1 MLKSENQLNLYGLYN
16 QINELIKLYKNRILP
31 NKILLSGTK
40 GIGKSTMAYH
50 FINYVLSEDEKN
62 FYDNKNFKINP
73 ENKSFKLIQNKTS
86 PNFILIDIQTDKKN
100 IDISQVRNLINKL
113 QKTSF
118 NSKPRFILIDNIEFL
133 NLNSINALLKILEEP
148 TINSYF
154 ILINNDK
161 KILPTLKSR
170 CLNFRISLSN
180 RESIEVSNKLIN
192 QNVSDVVNSNLLDY
206 YASPGK
212 IYNLIKFSEEN
223 KIDLKEIDLYN
234 LINIIISKN
243 FYKKNN
249 LNQNLIL
256 DFIELYLVKNISKK
270 YSEFYTYFLKKI
282 DKTRRFNLDFE
293 SLLIEFKL
301 KILNE

>member
-50 FINYVLSEDEKN
+50 FINYVLSEDEKY

-192 QNVSDVVNSNLLDY
+192 RNVSDVINSNLLDY

-223 KIDLKEIDLYN
+223 KIDLKEIDLNN

-249 LNQNLIL
+249 SIQNLIL

-282 DKTRRFNLDFE
+282 DKTKRFNLDFE

>member
-1 MLKSENQLNLYGLYN
+1 MLKTENQLNLYGLNN
-16 QINELIKLYKNRILP
+16 QINELINLYKNKNLP

-50 FINYVLSEDEKN
+50 FINYVLSEGEKY

-73 ENKSFKLIQNKTS
+73 ENRSFKLIQNKTS
-86 PNFILIDIQTDKKN
+86 PNFILIDLHAEKKN
-100 IDISQVRNLINKL
+100 IDISQIRNLINNL

-180 RESIEVSNKLIN
+180 RESIKVSNKLIN
-192 QNVSDVVNSNLLDY
+192 QNVFDVINPNLLDY

-223 KIDLKEIDLYN
+223 KIDLKEIDLN
-234 LINIIISKN
+234 DLINIIISKN

-249 LNQNLIL
+249 SIQNLIL

-282 DKTRRFNLDFE
+282 DKTKRFNLDFE

>member
-1 MLKSENQLNLYGLYN
+1 MFKSENQLNLYGLNN
-16 QINELIKLYKNRILP
+16 QINELINLYKNKNLP

-50 FINYVLSEDEKN
+50 FINYVLSEDEKY

-73 ENKSFKLIQNKTS
+73 ENRSFKLIQNKTS
-86 PNFILIDIQTDKKN
+86 PNFILIDIHAEKKN
-100 IDISQVRNLINKL
+100 IDISQIRNLINNL

-180 RESIEVSNKLIN
+180 RESIKVSNKLIN
-192 QNVSDVVNSNLLDY
+192 QNVFDIINPNLLDY

-223 KIDLKEIDLYN
+223 EIDLKKIDLND

-249 LNQNLIL
+249 SIQNLIL

-282 DKTRRFNLDFE
+282 DKTKRFNLDFE

>member
-50 FINYVLSEDEKN
+50 FINYVLSEDEKY

-100 IDISQVRNLINKL
+100 IDISQVRNLINNL

-192 QNVSDVVNSNLLDY
+192 RNVSDVINSNLLDY

-249 LNQNLIL
+249 LIQNLIL

>member
-1 MLKSENQLNLYGLYN
+1 MLKKENQLNLYGLDN
-16 QINELIKLYKNRILP
+16 QINELINLYKNKNLP

-50 FINYVLSEDEKN
+50 FINYVLSEDEKY
-62 FYDNKNFKINP
+62 FYDIKNFKINP
-73 ENKSFKLIQNKTS
+73 ENRSFKLIQNKTS
-86 PNFILIDIQTDKKN
+86 PNFILIDIHVEKKN
-100 IDISQVRNLINKL
+100 IDISQIRNLINNL

-180 RESIEVSNKLIN
+180 RESIKVSNKLIN
-192 QNVSDVVNSNLLDY
+192 QNVFDIINPNLLDY

-223 KIDLKEIDLYN
+223 KIDLKEIDLN
-234 LINIIISKN
+234 DLINIIISKN

-249 LNQNLIL
+249 SIQNLIL

-282 DKTRRFNLDFE
+282 DKTKRFNLDFE

>member
-50 FINYVLSEDEKN
+50 FINYVLSEDEKY

-100 IDISQVRNLINKL
+100 IDISQVRNLINNL

-192 QNVSDVVNSNLLDY
+192 RNVSDVINSNLLDY

-223 KIDLKEIDLYN
+223 KIDLKEIDLNN

-249 LNQNLIL
+249 SIQNLIL

-282 DKTRRFNLDFE
+282 DKTKRFNLDFE

>member
-1 MLKSENQLNLYGLYN
+1 MLKKENQLNLYGLNN
-16 QINELIKLYKNRILP
+16 QINELINLYKNKNLP

-50 FINYVLSEDEKN
+50 FINYVLSEDEKY
-62 FYDNKNFKINP
+62 FYDIKNFKINP
-73 ENKSFKLIQNKTS
+73 ENRSFKLIQNKTS
-86 PNFILIDIQTDKKN
+86 QNFILIDIHAEKKN
-100 IDISQVRNLINKL
+100 IDISQIRNLINNL

-133 NLNSINALLKILEEP
+133 NLNSVNALLKILEEP

-170 CLNFRISLSN
+170 CINFRISLSN

-192 QNVSDVVNSNLLDY
+192 QNVFDVINHNLLDY

-223 KIDLKEIDLYN
+223 KIDLKEIDLN
-234 LINIIISKN
+234 DLINIIISKN

-249 LNQNLIL
+249 LIQNLIL

-282 DKTRRFNLDFE
+282 DKTKRFNLDFE

>member
-1 MLKSENQLNLYGLYN
+1 MLKKENQLNLYGLNN
-16 QINELIKLYKNRILP
+16 QINELINLYKNKNLP

-50 FINYVLSEDEKN
+50 FINYVLSEDEKY
-62 FYDNKNFKINP
+62 FYDIKNFKINP
-73 ENKSFKLIQNKTS
+73 ENRSFKLIQNKTS
-86 PNFILIDIQTDKKN
+86 PNFILIDIHAEKKN
-100 IDISQVRNLINKL
+100 IDISQIRSLINNL

-133 NLNSINALLKILEEP
+133 NLNSVNALLKILEEP

-192 QNVSDVVNSNLLDY
+192 QNVFDVINHNLLDY

-223 KIDLKEIDLYN
+223 KIDLKKIDLN
-234 LINIIISKN
+234 DLINIIISKN

-249 LNQNLIL
+249 LIQNLIL

-282 DKTRRFNLDFE
+282 DKTKRFNLDFE

>member
-50 FINYVLSEDEKN
+50 FINYVLSEDEKY

-100 IDISQVRNLINKL
+100 IDISQVRNLINNL

-192 QNVSDVVNSNLLDY
+192 QNVFDVINHNLLDY

-249 LNQNLIL
+249 SIQNLIL

>member
-1 MLKSENQLNLYGLYN
+1 MLKKENQLNLYGLNN
-16 QINELIKLYKNRILP
+16 QINELINLYKNKNLP

-50 FINYVLSEDEKN
+50 FINYVLSEDEKY
-62 FYDNKNFKINP
+62 FYDIKNFKINP
-73 ENKSFKLIQNKTS
+73 ENRSFKLIQNKTS
-86 PNFILIDIQTDKKN
+86 PNFILIDIHAEKKN
-100 IDISQVRNLINKL
+100 IDISQIRSLINNL

-192 QNVSDVVNSNLLDY
+192 QNVFDVINHNLLDY

-223 KIDLKEIDLYN
+223 KIDLKKIDLN
-234 LINIIISKN
+234 DLINIIISKN

-249 LNQNLIL
+249 LIQNLIL

-282 DKTRRFNLDFE
+282 DKTKRFNLDFE

>member
-1 MLKSENQLNLYGLYN
+1 MLKKENQLNLYGLDN
-16 QINELIKLYKNRILP
+16 QINELINLYKNKNLP

-50 FINYVLSEDEKN
+50 FINYVLSEDEKY

-73 ENKSFKLIQNKTS
+73 ENRSFKLIQNKTS
-86 PNFILIDIQTDKKN
+86 PNFILIDIHAEKKN
-100 IDISQVRNLINKL
+100 IDISQIRNLINNL

-180 RESIEVSNKLIN
+180 RESIKVSNKLIN
-192 QNVSDVVNSNLLDY
+192 QNVFDVINPNLLDY

-223 KIDLKEIDLYN
+223 KIDLKEIDLN
-234 LINIIISKN
+234 DLINIIISKN

-249 LNQNLIL
+249 SIQNLIL

-282 DKTRRFNLDFE
+282 DKTKRFNLDFE

>member
-1 MLKSENQLNLYGLYN
+1 MLKSENQLNLYGLNN
-16 QINELIKLYKNRILP
+16 QINELINLYKNKNLP

-50 FINYVLSEDEKN
+50 FINYVLSEDEKY

-73 ENKSFKLIQNKTS
+73 ENRSFKLIQNKTS
-86 PNFILIDIQTDKKN
+86 PNFISIDIHAEKKN
-100 IDISQVRNLINKL
+100 IDISQIRNLINNL

-192 QNVSDVVNSNLLDY
+192 QNVFDVINHNLLDY

-223 KIDLKEIDLYN
+223 EIDLKKIDLND

-249 LNQNLIL
+249 SIQNLIL

-282 DKTRRFNLDFE
+282 DKTKRFNLDFE

>member
-1 MLKSENQLNLYGLYN
+1 MLKSENQLNLYGLCN

-31 NKILLSGTK
+31 NKILLSGIK

-50 FINYVLSEDEKN
+50 FINYVLSEDEKY

-192 QNVSDVVNSNLLDY
+192 RNVSDVINSNLLDY

-249 LNQNLIL
+249 LIQNLIL

>member
-40 GIGKSTMAYH
+40 GLGKSTMAYH
-50 FINYVLSEDEKN
+50 FINYVLSEDEKY

-73 ENKSFKLIQNKTS
+73 ENRSFKLIQNKTS

-100 IDISQVRNLINKL
+100 IDISQVRNLINNL

-192 QNVSDVVNSNLLDY
+192 QNVSDVINSNLLDY

-212 IYNLIKFSEEN
+212 IYNLIKFSEEI
-223 KIDLKEIDLYN
+223 KIDLKEIDLN
-234 LINIIISKN
+234 DLIDIIISEN

-249 LNQNLIL
+249 SIQSLIL

>member
-1 MLKSENQLNLYGLYN
+1 MLKKENQLNLYGLNN
-16 QINELIKLYKNRILP
+16 QINELINLYKNKNLP

-50 FINYVLSEDEKN
+50 FINYVLSEDEKY

-73 ENKSFKLIQNKTS
+73 ENRSFKLIQNKTS
-86 PNFILIDIQTDKKN
+86 PNFTSIDIHAEKKN
-100 IDISQVRNLINKL
+100 IDISQIRNLINNL

-192 QNVSDVVNSNLLDY
+192 QNVFDVINPNLLDY

-223 KIDLKEIDLYN
+223 KIDLKEINLND

-249 LNQNLIL
+249 LIQNLIL

-282 DKTRRFNLDFE
+282 DKTKRFNLDFE

>member
-50 FINYVLSEDEKN
+50 FINYVLSEDEKY

-192 QNVSDVVNSNLLDY
+192 RNVSDVINSNLLDY

-249 LNQNLIL
+249 LIQNLIL

>member
-1 MLKSENQLNLYGLYN
+1 MLKTENQLNLYGLNN
-16 QINELIKLYKNRILP
+16 QINELINLYKNKNLP

-50 FINYVLSEDEKN
+50 FINYVLSEDEKY

-73 ENKSFKLIQNKTS
+73 ENRSFKLIQNKTS
-86 PNFILIDIQTDKKN
+86 PNFILIDIHAEKKN
-100 IDISQVRNLINKL
+100 IDISQIRNLINNL

-192 QNVSDVVNSNLLDY
+192 QNVFDVINHNLLDY

-223 KIDLKEIDLYN
+223 KIDLKEIDLN
-234 LINIIISKN
+234 DLINIIISKN

-249 LNQNLIL
+249 SIQNLIL
-256 DFIELYLVKNISKK
+256 DFIELYLVRNISKK

-282 DKTRRFNLDFE
+282 DKTKRFNLDFE